1 MADITTRGGENDP
14 RGLRAHPGWAERWAI
29 ILAGGDGTRLRDL
42 TRRIAGDDRPKQF
55 CPLLGEETLLGET
68 RRRVALGIPAARTV
82 FSVTSPHE
90 RYYAPLLAD
99 VSPRQIVAQP
109 KNRGTAPAIL
119 YALLRVAAIAPNEPV
134 AIFPS
139 DHYVSDDEAFMAH
152 VGAAF
157 DLAVARPDLV
167 ALLGVSPDRPETEY
181 GWIERAQPVLGPQGW
196 PLYRVRRF
204 WEKPDPDLARTL
216 LADGC
221 LWNSF
226 VMVGRVASLLG
237 LIDRALPDLS
247 QALLP
252 LRQFLGTPV
261 EAAVAETIYQRLPSA
276 DFSRGVLG
284 PNPALLAV
292 LPVRGVEWS
301 DLGHPERVLARRG
314 TMPAPWA
321 EVTPPRE
328 LATAAAV

>member
-1 MADITTRGGENDP
+1 M
-14 RGLRAHPGWAERWAI
+14 
-29 ILAGGDGTRLRDL
+29 
-42 TRRIAGDDRPKQF
+42 
-55 CPLLGEETLLGET
+55 
-68 RRRVALGIPAARTV
+68 
-82 FSVTSPHE
+82 
-90 RYYAPLLAD
+90 
-99 VSPRQIVAQP
+99 
-109 KNRGTAPAIL
+109 
-119 YALLRVAAIAPNEPV
+119 
-134 AIFPS
+134 
-139 DHYVSDDEAFMAH
+139 
-152 VGAAF
+152 
-157 DLAVARPDLV
+157 
-167 ALLGVSPDRPETEY
+167 
-181 GWIERAQPVLGPQGW
+181 LGPQGW

-204 WEKPDPDLARTL
+204 WEKPDPALARIL
-216 LADGC
+216 LEDGC

-247 QALLP
+247 RAFLP
-252 LRQFLGTPV
+252 LRRFLGTHM
-261 EAAVAETIYQRLPSA
+261 EAAVAEAVYDRLASA

-321 EVTPPRE
+321 EVTPLRG

>member
-1 MADITTRGGENDP
+1 MADITTRDGEHDA
-14 RGLRAHPGWAERWAI
+14 RDRRAHRARTERWAI

-55 CPLLGEETLLGET
+55 CSLLGKDTLLGET
-68 RRRVALGIPAARTV
+68 RRRVALGIPASRTV
-82 FSVTSPHE
+82 FSVNAAHE
-90 RYYAPLLAD
+90 RFYAPLLAD

-119 YALLRVAAIAPNEPV
+119 YALLRVAAIAPNDPV

-139 DHYVSDDEAFMAH
+139 DHYVSDDDAFMAH

-157 DLAVARPDLV
+157 DLTAARPDLV

-181 GWIERAQPVLGPQGW
+181 GWIEPAQPVLGPQGW

-204 WEKPDPDLARTL
+204 WEKPAPDLARAL
-216 LADGC
+216 LEDGC

-247 QALLP
+247 RAFLP
-252 LRQFLGTPV
+252 LRRFLGTHM
-261 EAAVAETIYQRLPSA
+261 EAAVAEAVYDRLPSA

-284 PNPALLAV
+284 PNPSLLAV

-321 EVTPPRE
+321 EVTPPRG